1 MGHARAKHPDGSS
14 SLNGPGDT
22 TVRPLLGAAALGG
35 AVALAAGAYGRLHS
49 PTGQAIIDFGFPTVI
64 AMKAWFAT
72 AAFVLALSQLTSA
85 LWMWGRLPLVGAK
98 PRWLPTFHRW
108 SGTAAFLV
116 TLPVAYHCLW
126 SLGFR
131 DTDARVLAH
140 SLLGCAFYGAF
151 ATKLL
156 VLRAARL
163 PGWALPLVGGSL
175 VTLLTG
181 IWLTSSLWF
190 FSTTGFPGL

>member
-1 MGHARAKHPDGSS
+1 MGEATEHHTDASS
-14 SLNGPGDT
+14 GLSRPT
-22 TVRPLLGAAALGG
+22 TVAPLVGAAAVGG
-35 AVALAAGAYGRLHS
+35 AVALAAGAYGRLHA
-49 PTGQAIIDFGFPTVI
+49 PTGQAIIDLGFPTVI
-64 AMKAWFAT
+64 SMKAWFAT
-72 AAFVLALSQLTSA
+72 AAFALALSQLTSA

-98 PRWLPTFHRW
+98 PDWLPTFHRW

-126 SLGFR
+126 SLGFQ
-131 DTDARVLAH
+131 DTDARVLTH

-156 VLRAARL
+156 VLRAERL
-163 PGWALPLVGGSL
+163 PGWTLPLVGGSL

-181 IWLTSSLWF
+181 IWLTSALWF
-190 FSTTGFPGL
+190 FSTSGFPGL